1 MSALLQNYI
10 PGLGPQTILPT
21 SIVGFAGFTGNYWYV
36 KPSTGSDS
44 NVGNSPSTAFKTLS
58 HALSQA
64 TANNNDVIFL
74 IAESDTAGSTTDYQT
89 TTLNWNKSL
98 THLIGI
104 GGLVDQRS
112 RIAAKSTATGVAPV
126 VTLSANDCY
135 FSNIEIY
142 GGVSGDA
149 TSFGAMSITGNR
161 NYFENVTFYGIGGSD
176 AVTAGAYN
184 VKFSASTLNTFVNCI
199 FGNDNVS
206 IDNSTQGEIYFAG
219 TGANTTSKIR
229 FINCVFRSWISNAG
243 YLFVTFAGTTS
254 IDRTI
259 EFTNCQFYAQST
271 NDATALTQVF
281 GSMDGFTQGYVSI
294 SNSTVFS
301 PGATTAVWIDT
312 GTNRLKVANGG
323 TVVKTG
329 GEAVIVN

>member
-1 MSALLQNYI
+1 MSKLLRNYDIALQQ
-10 PGLGPQTILPT
+10 GFQILP
-21 SIVGFAGFTGNYWYV
+21 SEIVGGMFGFTGNYWYV
-36 KPSTGSDS
+36 KPSSGSDS
-44 NVGNSPSTAFKTLS
+44 AAGDTPATAFKTLS
-58 HALSQA
+58 HALSSA

-74 IAESDTAGSTTDYQT
+74 IAESDTAGSTTDYQSA
-89 TTLNWNKSL
+89 TLDWNKSL

-104 GGLVDQRS
+104 GGFVDQRS
-112 RIAAKSTATGVAPV
+112 RIAALSTATGVAPV
-126 VTLSANDCY
+126 LTVSANDCY
-135 FSNIEIY
+135 FANIELY
-142 GGVSGDA
+142 GGVTGDA
-149 TSFGAMSITGNR
+149 TSFGALKLTGHR

-176 AVTAGAYN
+176 AVTSGAYN
-184 VKFSASTLNTFVNCI
+184 VQFATTTLNTFSNCI

-206 IDNSTQGEIYFAG
+206 IDNSTQGELYF
-219 TGANTTSKIR
+219 NTTSSKIR

-281 GSMDGFTQGYVSI
+281 GSMDGFTQGYVSL
-294 SNSTVFS
+294 SNCTVFS

-323 TVVKTG
+323 TPVKVG